1 MTELLEKYKV
11 TESITPDGLPYIT
24 VTGVYPI
31 DAKATFECG
40 QCFRFDPAD
49 ASYPELFGTERA
61 YAGVAYGRYIRV
73 MTPDADT
80 LIIENATANDFYSI
94 WLRYFGLDLDYAA
107 IISGIEERWGTDSR
121 LAHAAHTGA
130 GIRILAQEP
139 WEALI
144 SFIISQNNN
153 IPRIKSIIKRLCR
166 EYGHSVYTA
175 NTEEFSFPEP
185 RRLYEADVDGLFA
198 LRMGFRAK
206 YVFDAAEKV
215 TFDSRFLDRVADCE
229 TYTDAEA
236 MLSSVKGV
244 GPKVAACTLLF
255 GFGRL
260 EAFPIDVWI
269 RRTAGKYFECGIP
282 TSDDFGPLAPY
293 AGILQQYIFHYER
306 NCSSD

>member
-1 MTELLEKYKV
+1 MIQLTEKYKV
-11 TESITPDGLPYIT
+11 TESVTPDGMPFVRI
-24 VTGVYPI
+24 TGVYPI

-40 QCFRFDPAD
+40 QCFRFDPVT
-49 ASYPELFGTERA
+49 ASHPELFGTEVA

-80 LIIENATANDFYSI
+80 LIIENATEDDFHSV

-107 IISGIEERWGTDSR
+107 IIDGIEKRWGADSR
-121 LAHAAHTGA
+121 LARAAHAGE

-153 IPRIKSIIKRLCR
+153 IPRIKSIISRLCR
-166 EYGHSVYTA
+166 EYGHAVYTA
-175 NTEEFSFPEP
+175 ETEKFSFPVP

-198 LRMGFRAK
+198 LKMGFRAK

-215 TFDSRFLDRVADCE
+215 TFDHRFLDRVAAAE
-229 TYTDAEA
+229 TYEDAEA
-236 MLSSVKGV
+236 LLSTVKGV

-260 EAFPIDVWI
+260 EAFPVDVWI
-269 RRTAGKYFECGIP
+269 KRTAGKYFERGIP
-282 TSDDFGPLAPY
+282 TESDFGPLSPY
-293 AGILQQYIFHYER
+293 AGIIQQYIFHYER
-306 NCSSD
+306 NCAAK